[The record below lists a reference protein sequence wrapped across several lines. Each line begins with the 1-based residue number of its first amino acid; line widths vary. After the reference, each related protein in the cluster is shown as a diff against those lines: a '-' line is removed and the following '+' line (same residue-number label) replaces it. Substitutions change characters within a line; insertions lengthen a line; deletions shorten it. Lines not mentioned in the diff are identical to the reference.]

1 MPVTA
6 TLRVALA
13 TLLIAALAAL
23 PAGGAGANG
32 GPCAVPRGYFVLKK
46 THRAVVMVRERGS
59 QRVYGCLFKVDRRVR
74 LADFSPRY
82 PLAGRY
88 VAYREVS
95 EDPVAGTHYD
105 VFVVNL
111 RTGRARRT
119 HPAFTTPTADDGT
132 VNSTI
137 TDIVLKRNG
146 SVAWISCP
154 TRDGNEE
161 FCFRNGPFQVWR
173 LDRRYAKK
181 LDSSAEVRRRSLRR
195 EGSRISWQ
203 HGAAS
208 RSASLR

>member
-1 MPVTA
+1 MAFRIALPV
-6 TLRVALA
+6 
-13 TLLIAALAAL
+13 LLIAPLAAVV
-23 PAGGAGANG
+23 PIGAGASG

-46 THRAVVMVRERGS
+46 THRAVVMVRDEGP
-59 QRVYGCLFKVDRRVR
+59 QRVYGCMFKVDRRVR

-105 VFVVNL
+105 VFVVDL
-111 RTGRARRT
+111 RRGRTKRV
-119 HPAFTTPTADDGT
+119 HPAFTNRTADDGT

-146 SVAWISCP
+146 SVAWISCQ
-154 TRDGNEE
+154 TRDPNAE

-173 LDRRYAKK
+173 LDRRHAKK
-181 LDSSAEVRRRSLRR
+181 LDSSAKVRRRSLRR

-203 HGAAS
+203 HGAAT